1 MSGTDREEFGSVE
14 EFSKEFELNGCEF
27 SFEYNGELYQTC
39 WSNGKYSISDCI
51 EIGKW
56 WAYNSLDEML
66 DNFKAKNG
74 KTMREF
80 ILDVKGV
87 F

>member
-27 SFEYNGELYQTC
+27 RFEYNEEHYQT
-39 WSNGKYSISDCI
+39 WWYKGKVGLSDCKTH
-51 EIGKW
+51 KW
-56 WAYNSLDEML
+56 WEYNTLDEML

>member
-1 MSGTDREEFGSVE
+1 MGGTDREEFESVE
-14 EFSKEFELNGCEF
+14 EFIKEFDLNGCEF
-27 SFEYNGELYQTC
+27 SFEYNDEYYQT
-39 WSNGKYSISDCI
+39 WWDKGKVGLSDCKTR
-51 EIGKW
+51 KW
-56 WAYNSLDEML
+56 WEYNTVDEML